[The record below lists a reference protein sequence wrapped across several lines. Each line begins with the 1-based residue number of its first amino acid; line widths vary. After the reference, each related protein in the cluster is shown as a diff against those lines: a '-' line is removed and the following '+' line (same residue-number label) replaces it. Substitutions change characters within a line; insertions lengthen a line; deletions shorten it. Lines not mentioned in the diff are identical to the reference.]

1 METQKKN
8 MKIKPMYVAMLVLSL
23 AFIISI
29 PVIFVIDMYGL
40 NNKPK
45 VYSDIQIKRI
55 SYEQTLNKKQ
65 IFNLLNRPI
74 SVSIN
79 KYHKYFSCSKNDL
92 KFVMVAITCLET
104 GNLKSNSI
112 HVNNFVGMKKIK
124 NRPSFNFKT
133 TEYVDG
139 ELIKCEQSF
148 TSFYSVEDCYMNFLD
163 LLIRKERYSE
173 VLKAKSP
180 KSFLVELSKAGY
192 ATDPKYFDK
201 VYKILNDIK
210 N

>member
-1 METQKKN
+1 
-8 MKIKPMYVAMLVLSL
+8 MKLLYVKILVIVFTL
-23 AFIISI
+23 IISI
-29 PVIFVIDMYGL
+29 FIVSYVE
-40 NNKPK
+40 NVNARKSRSK

-65 IFNLLNRPI
+65 VYNLLNRPI

-112 HVNNFVGMKKIK
+112 QINNFVGMKKIK
-124 NRPSFNFKT
+124 DRPSFIFET
-133 TEYVDG
+133 TEFVDG
-139 ELIKCEQSF
+139 EMINCKQSF
-148 TSFYSVEDCYMNFLD
+148 TSFYSIEDCYMNFLD
-163 LLIRKERYSE
+163 LLVRKERYHE
-173 VLKAKSP
+173 VLKAKSS
-180 KSFLVELSKAGY
+180 KSFIHELAKAGY

-201 VYKILNDIK
+201 VYGILNNIK
-210 N
+210 K